1 MKFVPYEYQRRAIAF
16 VKAHKEAGL
25 FLGCGLGKSVVTLT
39 AVRELVDECEVDR
52 VLVVAPKKVAEST
65 WAAEAEKWDHL
76 RGLRVSLVLGD
87 ARRRAA
93 ALRAEAEVYVTSRDL
108 FAWVAAQKPW
118 RFDMLVLDELTSFKN
133 SASVRF
139 KALRRVRRKTER
151 VVGLTGT
158 PAPNGLKDLWAQMWC
173 LDMGRALG
181 PFKGRFLDTYFDTFR
196 RNNIPLRI
204 TPRPGAEE
212 AIFAKIAPEVLTM
225 KAEDWL
231 ELPPMLERT
240 VPVRLSEEVMG
251 RYRAFERERVL
262 FASERLREDGSP
274 SVVAANAAAL
284 CNKLCQFASGAVY
297 DDEGAA
303 MEVHGEMMEALM
315 ELLESAAAGG
325 EHVLVFYQF
334 RHEWERFEPLG
345 RRAGWRVRKYEDDA
359 DLRAWNAGEVDVLFA
374 HPAST
379 SYGLNMQAGG
389 HVAVWLGTGFNAE
402 LYVQGNARLHRQGQ
416 KEPTRVYGLVA
427 AGTAMEYAA
436 GVVAGK
442 VDAQD
447 AMINFLKSKIHE
459 EEVREHHE

>member
-1 MKFVPYEYQRRAIAF
+1 MRFVPYDYQRRAITF
-16 VKAHKEAGL
+16 VKAHREAAL
-25 FLGCGLGKSVVTLT
+25 FMGCGLGKSVVTLT
-39 AVRELVDECEVDR
+39 AVRELIDECEVER

-65 WAAEAEKWDHL
+65 WGAEAAKWDHL
-76 RGLRVSLVLGD
+76 RGLRVSLVTGD
-87 ARRRAA
+87 ARRRTA
-93 ALRAEAEVYVTSRDL
+93 ALERAADVYVTSRDL
-108 FAWVAAQKPW
+108 FAWVTAQGTW

-173 LDMGRALG
+173 VDMGRTLG
-181 PFKGRFLDTYFDTFR
+181 PFKGRFLDTYFDTYR

-204 TPRPGAEE
+204 TPKPGAEE
-212 AIFAKIAPEVLTM
+212 AIYAKIAPEVLTM
-225 KAEDWL
+225 TAEDWL
-231 ELPPMLERT
+231 ELPPMMVQT
-240 VPVRLSEEVMG
+240 VAVRLSEEVMA
-251 RYRAFERERVL
+251 RCRAFERERVL
-262 FASERLREDGSP
+262 FASEKLREDGRP

-284 CNKLCQFASGAVY
+284 CGKLCQFASGAVY
-297 DDEGAA
+297 EDDGTTLA
-303 MEVHGEMMEALM
+303 VHGELMEALM

-334 RHEWERFEPLG
+334 RHEWERFEPMG
-345 RRAGWRVRKYEDDA
+345 RRAGWRIRKYEGDA

-379 SYGLNMQAGG
+379 AYGLNLQEGG

-402 LYVQGNARLHRQGQ
+402 QYVQGNARLHRQGQ
-416 KEPTRVYGLVA
+416 TQPTRVYNLVA
-427 AGTAMEYAA
+427 AGTATEYAA